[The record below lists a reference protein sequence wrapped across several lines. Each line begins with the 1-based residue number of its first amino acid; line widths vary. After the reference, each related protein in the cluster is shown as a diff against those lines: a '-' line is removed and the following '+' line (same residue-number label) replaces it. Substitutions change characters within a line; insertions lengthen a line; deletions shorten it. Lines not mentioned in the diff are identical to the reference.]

1 MKHEVQR
8 EKKQADKRFQPAGE
22 DLQADFHLG
31 LSDLTGSHVIVGVQ
45 QHDKQT

>member
-8 EKKQADKRFQPAGE
+8 GKEEGDKRFKPRGE

-31 LSDLTGSHVIVGVQ
+31 LSDLTGSHMMVSAQ
-45 QHDKQT
+45 QQAR